1 MKSVMFFDLYEIPH
15 VQLQKLNEL
24 SISIPTKSHIS
35 KYNSGGR
42 PSRPGD
48 LPFEGFL
55 ERRGVPPNLMEP
67 PKILYPSVRSE
78 AVPIYLNTAYKLV
91 HQNLFRLYTDL
102 CKTFKYVINWHR
114 IRGDLIIR

>member
-1 MKSVMFFDLYEIPH
+1 MFNCKI
-15 VQLQKLNEL
+15 NEL
-24 SISIPTKSHIS
+24 SISIPTKSQIS

-55 ERRGVPPNLMEP
+55 KRREVPPNLMGP

-78 AVPIYLNTAYKLV
+78 AVPIYLILLTNWFIKICFGFIQICV
-91 HQNLFRLYTDL
+91 
-102 CKTFKYVINWHR
+102 KTFNMS
-114 IRGDLIIR
+114 LIATGFVVT